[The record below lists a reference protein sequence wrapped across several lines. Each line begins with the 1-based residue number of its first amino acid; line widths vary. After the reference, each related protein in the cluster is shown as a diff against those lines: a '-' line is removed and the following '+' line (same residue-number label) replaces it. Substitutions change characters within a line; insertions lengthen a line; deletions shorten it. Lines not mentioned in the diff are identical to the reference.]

1 MIFGNMT
8 TLARPYAVAAFEVAL
23 EAHAL
28 DSWKGLLN
36 SAAQI
41 VQDPEVVS
49 LLDNP
54 HATMRQ
60 LLTLFCDVLAPFL
73 DDEKKNFLSL
83 LAENKRLPL
92 LPDIA
97 ALFTTYCAE
106 HEKSID
112 VEVVSAV
119 TLDALY
125 QQKLVQSLTKRLQ
138 RNVSL
143 QCSVDPSILGGAWI
157 RANDT
162 VIDGS
167 VRGKLNR
174 LLESL

>member
-8 TLARPYAVAAFEVAL
+8 TLARPYAVAAFEAAL
-23 EAHAL
+23 EKNAL
-28 DSWKGLLN
+28 MAWEGMLSI
-36 SAAQI
+36 AAAV
-41 VQDPEVVS
+41 VQHDDVAR

-54 HATMRQ
+54 RITTQQ
-60 LLTLFCDVLAPFL
+60 LFELFSDVLSSVL
-73 DDEKKNFLSL
+73 DSEQKNFLHL
-83 LAENKRLPL
+83 LVENKRLPL

-97 ALFTTYCAE
+97 LLFADYRAE
-106 HEKSID
+106 HEKTIN

-119 TLDALY
+119 TLDTIY
-125 QQKLVQSLTKRLQ
+125 QQKLSQTLTKRLH
-138 RNVSL
+138 RKVSL
-143 QCSVDPSILGGAWI
+143 QCSVDPSLLGGAVV
-157 RANDT
+157 RAGDT